1 MNGIVICIFLFLLNV
16 DLSMADFFI
25 LTPSNVSQSKIL
37 LRFKAASLGECVRKC
52 KQTPCCEDA
61 ATVKSNDKKSL
72 DCYLLASKESN
83 VNEERFLEMRIT
95 RPVEVSLFTLCI
107 VLPGFEIKWSICVF
121 QRHINGPIFEMCSR
135 NDF

>member
-37 LRFKAASLGECVRKC
+37 LRFKAASLGVCVRNG
-52 KQTPCCEDA
+52 KQTL
-61 ATVKSNDKKSL
+61 NDKKSL

-107 VLPGFEIKWSICVF
+107 FLPGFEIK
-121 QRHINGPIFEMCSR
+121 
-135 NDF
+135 